1 MIRTCRRV
9 ASLLFCF
16 RELRLCFLRS
26 LSPVRAPINTQLN
39 LGESVTMEDFA
50 QYKAQAKA
58 DLTRDTNLDKAADFV
73 AQQKVLLTNP
83 DIPDG
88 LKTTQLKQLNRQ
100 VRTWTKK
107 VPDPFRGEA
116 PQVGED
122 RATDPTKAIMHAL
135 VKTLKEE
142 PEEELEAK
150 TPANVRPPK
159 PRVVLTPKP
168 TPTPRRP
175 KPKKPTT
182 PLSGVATL
190 PNTGEFDRI
199 LTRSEQDFD
208 RIQKRYQRL
217 KKRTENPES
226 SQPKKKKKT
235 LGKAVKEGLKKGLQ
249 EGAKQWLDF

>member
-1 MIRTCRRV
+1 
-9 ASLLFCF
+9 
-16 RELRLCFLRS
+16 
-26 LSPVRAPINTQLN
+26 
-39 LGESVTMEDFA
+39 MEDFA

-58 DLTRDTNLDKAADFV
+58 DLTHDTNLDKAADLV

-88 LKTTQLKQLNRQ
+88 LKAAQLKQLNRQ
-100 VRTWTKK
+100 VRTWTQK
-107 VPDPFRGEA
+107 VREPFRGYDV

-122 RATDPTKAIMHAL
+122 RATDPTKAIVHAL
-135 VKTLKEE
+135 VKTLKEPEE
-142 PEEELEAK
+142 PEAQ
-150 TPANVRPPK
+150 TPANVRLPK

-175 KPKKPTT
+175 KPKKPAT

-199 LTRSEQDFD
+199 LNRSEQDFN

-217 KKRTENPES
+217 KKQDPEGT
-226 SQPKKKKKT
+226 QPKKKKKT
-235 LGKAVKEGLKKGLQ
+235 LGKTVKEGLKKGLQ